1 MPKLIDHAARE
12 VEVAEAAW
20 RVAARDG
27 VRGVSVRSVAAEAGL
42 ATASLRR
49 AFPTQASLLAYCLDL
64 ARRRAAARL
73 ADLDEVTGVDS
84 ACTVLAELLPLD
96 AGRRLEAEVQIALGV
111 AALADADLR
120 PVADAAHE
128 DVALACRYV
137 VQALTGGDPG
147 RPAGGDPGKPAGD
160 ATEDR
165 VAHLH
170 ALLDGLALHLVR
182 RPPDAPTGWAVQVL
196 REHLG
201 ALAARTTQDPPRGS

>member
-64 ARRRAAARL
+64 VRRRAAGRL
-73 ADLDEVTGVDS
+73 AGLPEVTDVDS
-84 ACTVLAELLPLD
+84 ACAVLAELLPLD

-120 PVADAAHE
+120 PVADAAHD
-128 DVALACRYV
+128 DVALVCRHV
-137 VQALTGGDPG
+137 VRALSGHRDGATDEE
-147 RPAGGDPGKPAGD
+147 AGD
-160 ATEDR
+160 QVGEDR

-182 RPPDAPTGWAVQVL
+182 SASGAPDDRAPRLL
-196 REHLG
+196 REHLTG
-201 ALAARTTQDPPRGS
+201 LAGGRSR

>member
-64 ARRRAAARL
+64 ARRRATARL
-73 ADLDEVTGVDS
+73 ADLAEVTDVDS
-84 ACTVLAELLPLD
+84 AGAVLAELLPLD

-120 PVADAAHE
+120 PVADAAHD
-128 DVALACRYV
+128 DVAAVCRHV
-137 VQALTGGDPG
+137 VQALTGREPD
-147 RPAGGDPGKPAGD
+147 
-160 ATEDR
+160 EDR

-182 RPPDAPTGWAVQVL
+182 APAGAPGDRVPRLL
-196 REHLG
+196 REHL
-201 ALAARTTQDPPRGS
+201 ARLAGEGRTR